1 MLLQVVYSHAV
12 KGSDYFCL
20 VSTREATSRLL
31 YVVLD
36 TSAQEDKLE
45 RVQPSSTN
53 TFRGLEHMV
62 DSERLRAVLA

>member
-1 MLLQVVYSHAV
+1 MVYSHQV
-12 KGSDYFCL
+12 RGRDYFCL

-36 TSAQEDKLE
+36 TSAQEDIGKLE

-53 TFRGLEHMV
+53 MFRGLEHMV